1 MGQAK
6 LSREEMITL
15 VRKIMRAE
23 WAEGTEA
30 EQDADIALFRANCVR
45 PGGANL
51 IFWPHGHPHDPT
63 KPQPTAE
70 EIVDKAMSQS
80 GVIRI

>member
-1 MGQAK
+1 MSQAK

-23 WAEGTEA
+23 GTEEELYA
-30 EQDADIALFRANCVR
+30 NITVFRANCLH
-45 PGGANL
+45 PDGTNL
-51 IFWPHGHPHDPT
+51 IFWPHGPTHDPT
-63 KPQPTAE
+63 KPEPTAE

-80 GVIRI
+80 WVIRL